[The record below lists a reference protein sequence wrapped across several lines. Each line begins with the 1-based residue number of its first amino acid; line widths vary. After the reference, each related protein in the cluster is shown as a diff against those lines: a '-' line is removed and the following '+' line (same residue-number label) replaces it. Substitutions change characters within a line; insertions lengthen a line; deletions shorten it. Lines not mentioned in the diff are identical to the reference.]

1 MGCAQS
7 SRPSIN
13 SPPYGAE
20 KMKMENGYVKGGH
33 IRPRRSTGMRYDNG
47 DHGNNRKAIFGDRE
61 NFKENNITNT
71 KGENN
76 GNFAERRNKAG
87 EDIEIV
93 DGWPKWLTDNIPRDV
108 LRNIVPRS
116 ADSYVKIDKI
126 GQGTYSNVYKAR
138 DKDTGKIVAL
148 KKKLDHPNILKLE
161 GLATSRMQYS
171 LYLVFDYMHSELSK
185 ILSRP
190 DENLTEPQ
198 IKCYMQQLLSGLHH
212 CHERSPELLLGST
225 NYGIGIDLWSAGCL
239 MAEMFAG
246 RPIMPGRT
254 EVEQVHRIYKLCG
267 SPPDDYYKRLKLST
281 ALKPPQTYK
290 STLRETFRYF
300 PSSSLDLLNKLLA
313 LDPARRGSASSAL
326 QHEFFHTSP
335 LACDLSGLPVIH
347 VEDGDEVLIND
358 RRKHRTS
365 RMRRRSQSQK
375 EKRKKNVA
383 AENPKGDAQGSKE
396 DWHKNTETSIKPKEQ
411 SPTRLYTSPVVP
423 IRKMSPRTEAHPNA
437 TKNIKNRPPL
447 PSAKRRT
454 TNYNMDGTNRF
465 GPVRRSASSRDFR
478 SLENNNLHALDD

>member
-138 DKDTGKIVAL
+138 DKETGKIVAL
-148 KKKLDHPNILKLE
+148 KKVRFDTSEPESVKFMAREIMILQKLDHPNILKLE

-171 LYLVFDYMHSELSK
+171 LYLVLIIC
-185 ILSRP
+185 ILNYPRFYL
-190 DENLTEPQ
+190 DQMRILQN
-198 IKCYMQQLLSGLHH
+198 H
-212 CHERSPELLLGST
+212 RAPELLLGST

-347 VEDGDEVLIND
+347 VEDDDEVLIND

-396 DWHKNTETSIKPKEQ
+396 DSYKNTETSIKPKEQ
-411 SPTRLYTSPVVP
+411 SPTRLYTSPVIP

-437 TKNIKNRPPL
+437 TKNIKNRPHYPL
-447 PSAKRRT
+447 P
-454 TNYNMDGTNRF
+454 ND
-465 GPVRRSASSRDFR
+465 V
-478 SLENNNLHALDD
+478 